1 MNIHWI
7 KHKNLY
13 KRLIAFISMCLVIEI
28 GRMGFQYYA
37 QQTKFSGSIIGSH
50 WNSELPPHFIIKD
63 PNHLENEMIFDVSA
77 LIPEGYAMY
86 SCSLTEEGLYFYL
99 EPKNTDDLSQLPRIM
114 CLTEDD
120 LQEIPVVWP
129 ETVSDHRPGG
139 LFVYPDKFYLTFSSD
154 KYERPDEVYS
164 IPKKGGA
171 AKKIYDNLRWW
182 PLGDTGRQWNGD
194 PMQYKD
200 GLICIRWDDFAV
212 VFVNDEE
219 EQFLFR
225 LPVLGANLLKG
236 WYEEGKSILIWGEN
250 PNQGLVVNL
259 RGEIVTWVYFSPFLS
274 TICWDVHGNADN
286 GILFSEGSLLGYAI
300 FPGIYAMDLLRKER
314 VDLFDAGI
322 YDTRTGNMIPLHW
335 GWKSGIHPRGWAKVD
350 YDEDFFKRLM
360 ESAERNRSTIRIID
374 K

>member
-1 MNIHWI
+1 MNTIWM
-7 KHKNLY
+7 KHKKLC
-13 KRLIAFISMCLVIEI
+13 KILLVLLCIPLLR
-28 GRMGFQYYA
+28 GGFQYYA
-37 QQTKFSGSIIGSH
+37 QHTKFSGSIIGNH

-86 SCSLTEEGLYFYL
+86 SSTLTEEGLYFYL
-99 EPKNTDDLSQLPRIM
+99 GPKDTHDLSQLPRIR

-129 ETVSDHRPGG
+129 ETISDHRPGK
-139 LFVYPDKFYLTFSSD
+139 LFVYPDKFYLTFSSA
-154 KYERPDEVYS
+154 KYERYERPDDVYS

-171 AKKIYDNLRWW
+171 AKKVYDNLRWL
-182 PLGDTGRQWNGD
+182 PLGDAARQWNGD
-194 PMQYKD
+194 PMQHKD
-200 GLICIRWDDFAV
+200 GLICIRWDDLAV

-286 GILFSEGSLLGYAI
+286 GILFSEGSLVGYDY
-300 FPGIYAMDLLRKER
+300 FPGIYAADLLRKER

-360 ESAERNRSTIRIID
+360 ESAERHRSIPPIVD

>member
-37 QQTKFSGSIIGSH
+37 QQTKFSGSIIGIPQH
-50 WNSELPPHFIIKD
+50 TGLPLHFIIKD

-77 LIPEGYAMY
+77 IIPEGYAMY
-86 SCSLTEEGLYFYL
+86 SSSLTEEGLYFYL
-99 EPKNTDDLSQLPRIM
+99 GPKNTDDLSQLPRIM

-182 PLGDTGRQWNGD
+182 PLGDTDRQWNGD

-225 LPVLGANLLKG
+225 LPVLGAKLLKG

-259 RGEIVTWVYFSPFLS
+259 QGEVVNWVYFSPFLS
-274 TICWDVHGNADN
+274 TTCWDVHGNADN
-286 GILFSEGSLLGYAI
+286 GILFSEGSLVGYDY
-300 FPGIYAMDLLRKER
+300 FPGIYAADLLRKER

-360 ESAERNRSTIRIID
+360 ESAERHRSTIRIID